1 VLGVPATLPGTL
13 TPRVLG
19 RCVPRGRH
27 GRGRAEIDAV
37 QRARLIDAIVQVV
50 DEAGIDE
57 AGVAAV
63 CKRAG
68 ISTREFYVLFSNK
81 EECLLAALTTGAHAV
96 CVEGRRAYVEADG
109 PWEQRVAEALR
120 AILQDLAANPAFAQ
134 FSLLEMPRASAQV
147 VERFNDL
154 ICEFEKVFF
163 EDAVPEFGETPGL
176 GPCGLESVLIGG
188 AMERMARCVRDS
200 GGGDLMSVLPEVTYF
215 LTAFVVGHERALRAA
230 ERARSFAN

>member
-1 VLGVPATLPGTL
+1 VLDVPAILPGTL
-13 TPRVLG
+13 TPRVFG

-27 GRGRAEIDAV
+27 GRGREEIVAV

-50 DEAGIDE
+50 DEAGIEE

-68 ISTREFYVLFSNK
+68 ISTREFYIVFASK

-96 CVEGRRAYVEADG
+96 CVEGRRAYVEARG
-109 PWEQRVAEALR
+109 PWEERVAAALR
-120 AILQDLAANPAFAQ
+120 AILKDLAVNPAFAQ
-134 FSLLEMPRASAQV
+134 FSLLEMPRAGAHV
-147 VERFNDL
+147 LERFNDL
-154 ICEFEKVFF
+154 IQEFERVFF

-200 GGGDLMSVLPEVTYF
+200 GGSELMTVLPEVTYF

-230 ERARSFAN
+230 ETTRSHKN